1 MTSST
6 PKPISVIFLM
16 ADYGH
21 DPTETALPF
30 QAFTSAGYTVHIAT
44 ENGNSPS
51 CDERMLS
58 GWTQKLLVWNHHFLL
73 CTLQFPL
80 HTLPCRLS
88 TFHSPLSTMI
98 SHCPSRCPK
107 SDKSS

>member
-1 MTSST
+1 
-6 PKPISVIFLM
+6 M

-44 ENGNSPS
+44 ENGKSPS

-58 GWTQKLLVWNHHFLL
+58 GWTQTLLVCHHH
-73 CTLQFPL
+73 PV
-80 HTLPCRLS
+80 P
-88 TFHSPLSTMI
+88 
-98 SHCPSRCPK
+98 
-107 SDKSS
+107 